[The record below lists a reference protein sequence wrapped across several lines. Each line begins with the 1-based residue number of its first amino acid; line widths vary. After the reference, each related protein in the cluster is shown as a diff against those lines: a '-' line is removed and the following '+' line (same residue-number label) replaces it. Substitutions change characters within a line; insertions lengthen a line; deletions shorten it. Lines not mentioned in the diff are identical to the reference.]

1 LSLLQLQETK
11 TDEQKDS
18 DNCCQAQPG
27 ADHEAVMWLHPQMK
41 SSNNIA
47 AIPDLELTLSVSK
60 GKAKTM
66 EQTKSTPGSFLLG
79 PISVT

>member
-1 LSLLQLQETK
+1 LSLLQAQETK
-11 TDEQKDS
+11 QKDS
-18 DNCCQAQPG
+18 DDCCEDEAG

-41 SSNNIA
+41 SSSNNSIA